1 MTRLVYSLA
10 RLRVKKAHGACQP
23 LVPHIPVMLLSPTKQ
38 VCPKSV
44 ITMRWLA
51 EGVVAQ
57 RMFSSFRSRWTSPL
71 ECM

>member
-1 MTRLVYSLA
+1 M
-10 RLRVKKAHGACQP
+10 
-23 LVPHIPVMLLSPTKQ
+23 PHIPVMLLSPTMH

-44 ITMRWLA
+44 MTTRWLA

-71 ECM
+71 ACMYPAPVMT